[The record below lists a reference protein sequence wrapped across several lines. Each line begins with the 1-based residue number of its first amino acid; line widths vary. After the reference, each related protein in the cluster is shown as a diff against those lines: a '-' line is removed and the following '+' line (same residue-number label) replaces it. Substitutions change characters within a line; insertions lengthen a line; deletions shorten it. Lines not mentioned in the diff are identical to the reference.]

1 VRTATGA
8 AGTPYL
14 CHRFLIHAAQPHR
27 GARPRFMA
35 QPPLFPAE
43 PLRLER
49 PDGAYPPVE
58 QAIRLALTEVT

>member
-14 CHRFLIHAAQPHR
+14 CHRFLIH
-27 GARPRFMA
+27 
-35 QPPLFPAE
+35 
-43 PLRLER
+43 ER